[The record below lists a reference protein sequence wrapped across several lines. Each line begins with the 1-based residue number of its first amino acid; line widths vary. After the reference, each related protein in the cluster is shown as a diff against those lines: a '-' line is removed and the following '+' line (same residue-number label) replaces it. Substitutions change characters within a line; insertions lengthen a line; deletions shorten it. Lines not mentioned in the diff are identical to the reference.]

1 MKIQVLAKCSANP
14 TTTPALGIFYV
25 VYEISGNLI
34 AGVVV
39 GFALHFVTLVFSPKI
54 STKLTSWMSE
64 AQTPG
69 DTLAT

>member
-1 MKIQVLAKCSANP
+1 MIFVPK
-14 TTTPALGIFYV
+14 ALGIFYV

-54 STKLTSWMSE
+54 SINLHRGCLKLKRQE
-64 AQTPG
+64 I
-69 DTLAT
+69 L